1 MEQIKKLNWTST
13 SNNIT
18 TEFLLEKLASAENLL
33 EEQTTEHET
42 IKSNLNELQSEIEDA
57 QSRFEDLSSNY
68 IYEDVEVV
76 ENKNAD
82 ISDKLETIRKELNLI
97 GESGDAKSEEVL
109 MNEEVVDFAN
119 ALIELLDKSPRLKE
133 FIIKS

>member
-97 GESGDAKSEEVL
+97 GESGDEKSEEVL
-109 MNEEVVDFAN
+109 MNEEIVDFAN

-133 FIIKS
+133 FIVKS

>member
-42 IKSNLNELQSEIEDA
+42 IKSNLNDLQSEIEDA
-57 QSRFEDLSSNY
+57 QSRFEDLSSTY
-68 IYEDVEVV
+68 IYEDIEVV
-76 ENKNAD
+76 ENKNSD

-109 MNEEVVDFAN
+109 INEEIVDFAN
-119 ALIELLDKSPRLKE
+119 ALIELLEKTPRLKQL
-133 FIIKS
+133 IVKS

>member
-1 MEQIKKLNWTST
+1 MEQIKKLNWTNT
-13 SNNIT
+13 SNNMT

-42 IKSNLNELQSEIEDA
+42 IKSNLNELQSEIENA

-97 GESGDAKSEEVL
+97 GESGDEKSEEVL
-109 MNEEVVDFAN
+109 MNEEIVDFAN

-133 FIIKS
+133 FIVKS

>member
-13 SNNIT
+13 SNNMT

-42 IKSNLNELQSEIEDA
+42 IKSNLSDFQSDIEEA
-57 QSRFEDLSSNY
+57 QSRLEDLNSSY

-97 GESGDAKSEEVL
+97 GESGDEKSEEVL
-109 MNEEVVDFAN
+109 MNEEIVDFAN

-133 FIIKS
+133 FIVKS

>member
-42 IKSNLNELQSEIEDA
+42 IKSNLNDLQSEIEDA
-57 QSRFEDLSSNY
+57 
-68 IYEDVEVV
+68 
-76 ENKNAD
+76 
-82 ISDKLETIRKELNLI
+82 
-97 GESGDAKSEEVL
+97 
-109 MNEEVVDFAN
+109 
-119 ALIELLDKSPRLKE
+119 
-133 FIIKS
+133 

>member
-42 IKSNLNELQSEIEDA
+42 IKSNLNDLQSEIEDA